1 MKFLIRYGWIIL
13 LLGVTACGTATP
25 MSPVEVQMT
34 SMAAQAQACAT
45 LQAIGT
51 PYPCNPPTATSTPQP
66 TPTMPPTPTATP
78 FTGWM
83 YYPESGGATPMPYGF
98 EPLSCD
104 NKVVGCPGQ
113 SYRYF
118 VNGVP
123 QGPDANTYKGT
134 PSYWP
139 WALVGTPIAI
149 VIIAILIITA
159 WGNTAPQ
166 RAIAKVTVLMGEAL
180 AGSMLS
186 NPQQANQAMLASP
199 NAGIPVEV
207 LAQAL
212 VGFMNRHEVP
222 PEFKP
227 EIGKQLSTF
236 KKGQVVPLE
245 MVQTMLLQF
254 DTMHGSN
261 VAKSFGKFLAHSVK
275 RNEKES
281 R

>member
-1 MKFLIRYGWIIL
+1 
-13 LLGVTACGTATP
+13 
-25 MSPVEVQMT
+25 
-34 SMAAQAQACAT
+34 
-45 LQAIGT
+45 
-51 PYPCNPPTATSTPQP
+51 
-66 TPTMPPTPTATP
+66 MPL
-78 FTGWM
+78 
-83 YYPESGGATPMPYGF
+83 GF
-98 EPLSCD
+98 EPNCEGA
-104 NKVVGCPGQ
+104 VGCPGS
-113 SYRYF
+113 SYTYF
-118 VNGVP
+118 INGVP
-123 QGPDANTYKGT
+123 QNGVPGATTGT
-134 PSYWP
+134 PGYWP

-254 DTMHGSN
+254 DTTHGSN